1 MRKKIW
7 ILIGVIAVMAAVLSV
22 TAFAAD
28 GTQMPDY
35 GVISVMFEKIS
46 LNFKAL
52 FNAIDAIY
60 VFFRDLFA

>member
-1 MRKKIW
+1 
-7 ILIGVIAVMAAVLSV
+7 
-22 TAFAAD
+22 
-28 GTQMPDY
+28 MPDY